1 MRRAYERK
9 RPTESRCE
17 GLDARVA
24 RRISIQVEELESVR
38 KKLSG
43 KHFRGKLL
51 PESLPIFA
59 VSECRFPP
67 PLSASAMPLLLRSS
81 MERRHMKKAALVLMH
96 LAIAAGVASVPAAAQ
111 FYANGAMALGRMVM
125 QPSRR
130 WSCAHARAC
139 TSRTRMRCTATRASH
154 AP

>member
-1 MRRAYERK
+1 MNRE
-9 RPTESRCE
+9 C
-17 GLDARVA
+17 
-24 RRISIQVEELESVR
+24 Q

>member
-1 MRRAYERK
+1 
-9 RPTESRCE
+9 
-17 GLDARVA
+17 
-24 RRISIQVEELESVR
+24 
-38 KKLSG
+38 
-43 KHFRGKLL
+43 
-51 PESLPIFA
+51 
-59 VSECRFPP
+59 
-67 PLSASAMPLLLRSS
+67 MPLLLRSS